1 MSDQVI
7 SKHLNCLVLDLLRG
21 LTYLHTTLEAGGK
34 LALAT
39 TTCLDLSLKD
49 QPTLVAESGSNF
61 LCFFSC
67 LSETAFLNIDAIFA
81 HDVL

>member
-1 MSDQVI
+1 MSNQVI
-7 SKHLNCLVLDLLRG
+7 SKHLNCLVLDLLRS
-21 LTYLHTTLEAGGK
+21 LAYLHTTLETRGK
-34 LALAT
+34 LALTT

-49 QPTLVAESGSNF
+49 QATLVAESSSDF